1 MEVTVET
8 GPVTI
13 VLSHQE
19 SLMLQDALYWLG
31 IRGIPSSFNT
41 LRSFYTIP
49 DVNSFRRDLYDAIGA
64 ARRQETE

>member
-1 MEVTVET
+1 MEVTANP

-13 VLSHQE
+13 VLSNEE

-31 IRGIPSSFNT
+31 ILGIPSSFNT

-49 DVNSFRRDLYDAIGA
+49 DVNSFRRDLYNAIGA
-64 ARRQETE
+64 ASR